1 MSDEYVPLMVN
12 RKMYKKLMNAFKKGK
27 GCVLKAEHCN
37 LEADLESGGNLFGAI
52 KNIGNKIKDSKIGRT
67 IAKEV
72 VNKGVDLA
80 KEQLSKKGYASNLT
94 DKVLNTV
101 KSEAGKQIEGAGM
114 FDVVKKVANSKIGK
128 KLQKEAIK
136 GAKKLAQKKLAESG
150 YSNDLTNA
158 VLDAGSDYANK
169 QVGGA
174 MLAPDY
180 LDRKAK
186 GLLKMGKPVNHAS
199 ALGVTQNPLEASY
212 QGGRVAKGSQEA
224 KDKMAKLRAM
234 RGKKGGSWKF

>member
-27 GCVLKAEHCN
+27 GCVIKSEHCD
-37 LEADLESGGNLFGAI
+37 LEADAEGGNLFGAI
-52 KNIGNKIKDSKIGRT
+52 KNVGKKIAGSKIGRT

-80 KEQLSKKGYASNLT
+80 KEQLSKKGYASSMT
-94 DKVLNTV
+94 DKVLGAV
-101 KSEAGKQIEGAGM
+101 KSEANKQIEGAGM
-114 FDVVKKVANSKIGK
+114 FDMVKKVANSKIGK

-136 GAKKLAQKKLAESG
+136 HGKQYAQKKLAETG

-158 VLDAGSDYANK
+158 VLDAGANMATK

-186 GLLKMGKPVNHAS
+186 GLLKMGRPVNHAS

-224 KDKMAKLRAM
+224 KDRMKALREM
-234 RGKKGGSWKF
+234 RGKKSGGSYKF